1 MTSCVVERDDTMY
14 NDFEYLYMI
23 RTQDRD
29 ALEFM
34 FEKFNK
40 LIWKR
45 AHTYFIQRRPIGI
58 TVDDLYQEGLIS
70 LHTAFYSYDESME
83 VGLAYYIEL
92 CVESSMKSLIRKS
105 RGKSYGLLNTEYSLD
120 MSISEDNA
128 LFLHDVVADKSF
140 INDPIKM
147 SDYLEAKKIEKKVLL
162 KADDVE
168 VKIYKMRES
177 GYSYSEISK
186 VVNLSEKKVDN
197 LLQKMKR
204 ALNNESNEKA

>member
-1 MTSCVVERDDTMY
+1 MY

-40 LIWKR
+40 LVWKR
-45 AHTYFIQRRPIGI
+45 AHMFFVQRKPIGI
-58 TVDDLYQEGLIS
+58 SVDDLYQEGLIS
-70 LHTAFYSYDESME
+70 LNAALYSYDESIN
-83 VGLAYYIEL
+83 VGLAYYIQL

-120 MSISEDNA
+120 MTISEDNA
-128 LFLHDVVADKSF
+128 LFLHDVVADRSF
-140 INDPIKM
+140 NNDPLKM
-147 SDYLEAKKIEKKVLL
+147 SEYLEAKKIENKVLL
-162 KADDVE
+162 KSDDVE

-177 GYSYSEISK
+177 GYSYQEISK

-197 LLQKMKR
+197 KLQKIKR
-204 ALNNESNEKA
+204 ALNNESKEKA